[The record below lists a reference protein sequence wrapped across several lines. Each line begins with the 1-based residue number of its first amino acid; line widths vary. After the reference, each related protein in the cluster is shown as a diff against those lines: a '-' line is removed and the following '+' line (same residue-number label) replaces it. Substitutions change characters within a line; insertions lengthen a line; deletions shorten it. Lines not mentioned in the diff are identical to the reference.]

1 MAARRI
7 LVFGGNGFMGRW
19 LVAHLRAL
27 GDYVEAPSR
36 AIARMSDAA
45 AVRDAI
51 AAAKPDII
59 INLAGISSVTHEDAA
74 ALYET
79 NLLGHLRVLQAA
91 PAGARVYLASTANVY
106 GQGAGQAFSEA
117 DQPAPRNHYAVS
129 KLGAEQLHPLYAG
142 TLTLSAA
149 RPFNCIGRGQKTSL
163 VISKLVDA
171 FRRRVPEIELGNLA
185 VARDFIDIRDVCSM
199 WENLLAAEAPPP
211 VVNFG
216 NGEAVPLPDI
226 IALLE
231 RLSGHQP
238 QIRSSQALVRSADL
252 TYQRADKRLI
262 ASLGY
267 QRRYALEETLSWM
280 LAEENTSS

>member
-1 MAARRI
+1 M
-7 LVFGGNGFMGRW
+7 FGSNGFMGRW

-27 GDYVEAPSR
+27 GDQVEAPSR
-36 AIARMSDAA
+36 AIVRMSDAA

-129 KLGAEQLHPLYAG
+129 KLGAEQLHPLYAD

-238 QIRSSQALVRSADL
+238 QITSSQALVRSADL
-252 TYQRADKRLI
+252 TYQRADNRLI